1 MKKNKYYL
9 TGIWYDEN
17 QTPFTFFYRT
27 IINNVNTVSADA
39 NIQHANYGSLVI
51 ETDAPLPF
59 QLKTP
64 IYLADGKK
72 RLITSITTPTY
83 ITNTPASRIAYPNS
97 TIRVLEVNQYGTNT
111 LDSLYSAMYK

>member
-27 IINNVNTVSADA
+27 IVNNVNTVSADA

-97 TIRVLEVNQYGTNT
+97 TIRVLEVNQYGIIKTIHIK
-111 LDSLYSAMYK
+111 MYK

>member
-9 TGIWYDEN
+9 TGIWYNEEG
-17 QTPFTFFYRT
+17 TPYTFFYRT
-27 IINNVNTVSADA
+27 IVNNVNSVSADA

-72 RLITSITTPTY
+72 RLIISITTPTY
-83 ITNTPASRIAYPNS
+83 LINTPASRIAYPTS
-97 TIRVLEVNQYGTNT
+97 TIHVLEVN
-111 LDSLYSAMYK
+111 